1 MTKVK
6 FQLRPPDSPEYLGSQ
21 DTTFAGSRNGFS
33 AMILWDYLAKNSY
46 STQIDKAL
54 RGQSMAQYAYHKLQ
68 KLEQE
73 LQQELWVAYTPL
85 ALTVR
90 FKRPKDEIV
99 FKYSLSGE
107 NLYVNGEERQY
118 AHIFTMPHV
127 TRHLIK
133 KLINDLRQPGAF
145 EEPEEVLPS
154 DTEEIAT
161 ETNTRKQVY
170 VPHIGRGF
178 K

>member
-1 MTKVK
+1 
-6 FQLRPPDSPEYLGSQ
+6 
-21 DTTFAGSRNGFS
+21 
-33 AMILWDYLAKNSY
+33 
-46 STQIDKAL
+46 
-54 RGQSMAQYAYHKLQ
+54 
-68 KLEQE
+68 
-73 LQQELWVAYTPL
+73 
-85 ALTVR
+85 
-90 FKRPKDEIV
+90 
-99 FKYSLSGE
+99 
-107 NLYVNGEERQY
+107 
-118 AHIFTMPHV
+118 MPHV

-154 DTEEIAT
+154 ETEDIAT